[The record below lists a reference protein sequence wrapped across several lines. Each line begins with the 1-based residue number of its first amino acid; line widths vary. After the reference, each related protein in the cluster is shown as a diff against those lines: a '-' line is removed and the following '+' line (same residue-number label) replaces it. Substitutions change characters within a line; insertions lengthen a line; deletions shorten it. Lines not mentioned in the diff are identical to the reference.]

1 MQRHVSQYYLKYK
14 DYLRLLMCPQT
25 SYSAHV
31 VYQLRD
37 QIHLLIVKNTLRFNT
52 IIKQSLF

>member
-14 DYLRLLMCPQT
+14 DYVRLMCPQT

-31 VYQLRD
+31 AYQLRD

>member
-1 MQRHVSQYYLKYK
+1 MQRHVSQYYFKYK

-37 QIHLLIVKNTLRFNT
+37 QIGTPT
-52 IIKQSLF
+52 ICKKYIAI